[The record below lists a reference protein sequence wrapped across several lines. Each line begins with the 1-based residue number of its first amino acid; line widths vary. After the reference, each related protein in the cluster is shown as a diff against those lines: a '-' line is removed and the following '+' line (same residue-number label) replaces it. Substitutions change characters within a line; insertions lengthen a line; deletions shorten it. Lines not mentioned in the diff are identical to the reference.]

1 MAARFDSSWTQRLTN
16 VLYVDCVLPLL
27 VNHLEMWIGN
37 VNCGTLGAITHYSWE
52 WMMGNEMG
60 KGSTQCLLGFWN
72 RPEKKK
78 NTEEQGRVGNL
89 RVTWLHIVH
98 IPYPSIPPKTSREIP
113 AASFLAMKVQNI
125 LEHQITFW
133 NISTWNGF
141 QYWVGQAL
149 PSVTPAVVIQF
160 CSLQQI

>member
-37 VNCGTLGAITHYSWE
+37 VNCGTPGAITHYSWE

-125 LEHQITFW
+125 LEHQIIF
-133 NISTWNGF
+133 WNGF